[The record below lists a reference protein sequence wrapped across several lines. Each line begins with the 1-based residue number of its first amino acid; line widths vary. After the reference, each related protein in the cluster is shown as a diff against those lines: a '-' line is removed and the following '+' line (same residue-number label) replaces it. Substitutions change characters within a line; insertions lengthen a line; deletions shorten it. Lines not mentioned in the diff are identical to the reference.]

1 MGKRGPKTTQ
11 GLLNV
16 RYNAIKHGIYAETP
30 VIPLLER
37 EEDWDTHRESIV
49 SAINPEN
56 GLVMALAERCASLL
70 WRLNRLTRYERESI
84 ARSQSMRAISGDLAL
99 GARFAGETLPGE
111 PSQEIIDKM
120 DDMLLARLI
129 PDGATIEKIMRYET
143 RLHRH
148 LLQTLHQI
156 QALRAAPRPPRVRT
170 DIEQTEITRIAVH
183 SPVTRLPAPHH

>member
-1 MGKRGPKTTQ
+1 MGKRGPKTPQ

-37 EEDWDTHRESIV
+37 EEDWETHRESVI

-56 GLVMALAERCASLL
+56 GLMMALAERCAVLL
-70 WRLNRLTRYERESI
+70 WRLNRLIRYERESI
-84 ARSQSMRAISGDLAL
+84 ARSQTTRAIGQDLAL
-99 GARFAGETLPGE
+99 GAHLVGQTLPTTATQKE
-111 PSQEIIDKM
+111 VDEI

-129 PDGATIEKIMRYET
+129 PDGSTIEKIMRYET

-156 QALRAAPRPPRVRT
+156 QSLRAGPRPSRTRT
-170 DIEQTEITRIAVH
+170 DIEQTDITRIGVH
-183 SPVTRLPAPHH
+183 APAIQLPAPHH

>member
-1 MGKRGPKTTQ
+1 MGKRGPKTAQ

-30 VIPLLER
+30 VIPLLEH
-37 EEDWDTHRESIV
+37 EEDWDTHRESII
-49 SAINPEN
+49 SAIDPEN
-56 GLVMALAERCASLL
+56 GLVMALAERCAALL

-84 ARSQSMRAISGDLAL
+84 ARSQSTRAISGDLAL
-99 GARFAGETLPGE
+99 GARLAGDTLPAG
-111 PSQEIIDKM
+111 PSQEIIDRM

-156 QALRAAPRPPRVRT
+156 QALRAAPRPPRTRT
-170 DIEQTEITRIAVH
+170 DIEQTEITRIGVH
-183 SPVTRLPAPHH
+183 SPVVRLPAPHH